1 VSRASAALL
10 AALAL
15 TAANAAKPLVIDDS
29 IYVEFARQ
37 ALAHPGDP
45 YGFEVYWYRTPE
57 PAIGFGW
64 VPPVLSYWLAG
75 AIALFGEHPFA
86 WKLSLLP
93 FALALTGS
101 LAFLLGRWARPLATP
116 GVFLLALGPAVLPSL
131 NLMLDVPALA
141 LGLLGYALFVWAGER
156 RDARLA
162 LVSGLVLGLAMQTK
176 YSAVVYPALV
186 LVHAAIHRRPREA
199 AVALVAAAGLF
210 VGWEAL
216 LVARYEESH
225 FLAGFERLRTLEIL
239 PAVARADAETPGSAA
254 LYWTIC
260 LLSLLGGTALF
271 AGLLAGVALGASPT
285 VVSGAALVAGIAL
298 AAIPLLP
305 RPPVFAAE
313 GFFARLAAYNPE
325 ILIFAPLGLFVA
337 GGIGAVALRGLR
349 KQSTRAGEAPA
360 QRAAGERSSL
370 GPDRVLLAWLLLE
383 IAGYFLI
390 SPYPAVRRV
399 IGLGVAATLLAARA
413 ASLRVAEPGAR
424 SGVRIALAFGVALGA
439 LYFGADLA
447 DARARQA
454 HAARIVERL
463 PALGADAQRETLW
476 YNAHWELQY
485 YLKQAGM
492 RPVIAGRSQL
502 RPQDWL
508 ILSDGAAA
516 PPLSFPADRF
526 RQQDELVAV
535 SASPWST
542 IPLYYDGPVPLR
554 RQPESQARARIFR
567 VTRDWVSHLQ
577 VSPPR

>member
-1 VSRASAALL
+1 MSRASAALF

-29 IYVEFARQ
+29 VYVEFAQQ
-37 ALAHPGDP
+37 ARAHPGDP

-57 PAIGFGW
+57 RAIGFGW

-101 LAFLLGRWARPLATP
+101 LAFLLGRWAPPLATP

-141 LGLLGYALFVWAGER
+141 LGLLGYALFVLAGER

-162 LVSGLVLGLAMQTK
+162 LASGLALGLAMQTK
-176 YSAVVYPALV
+176 YSAVVYPTLV
-186 LVHAAIHRRPREA
+186 LVHAAIYRRPREA

-216 LVARYEESH
+216 LIARYGNSH
-225 FLAGFERLRTLEIL
+225 FLAGLERLRTLAYL
-239 PAVARADAETPGSAA
+239 PAVARADAQTPGSAA

-271 AGLLAGVALGASPT
+271 PALLASVGLGASRATVSGVALAA
-285 VVSGAALVAGIAL
+285 GAAI
-298 AAIPLLP
+298 AAIAVLP
-305 RPPVFAAE
+305 RPPVFEAE
-313 GFFARLAAYNPE
+313 GFFARLAAHNPE
-325 ILIFAPLGLFVA
+325 LFLFVPLGLFVA
-337 GGIGAVALRGLR
+337 GGITAVALRGLR
-349 KQSTRAGEAPA
+349 
-360 QRAAGERSSL
+360 RAARDRS
-370 GPDRVLLAWLLLE
+370 PDLVLVGWLLLE
-383 IAGYFLI
+383 SAGYFLI
-390 SPYPAVRRV
+390 SPYPAARRV
-399 IGLGVAATLLAARA
+399 IGIGVAATLLAARA
-413 ASLRVAEPGAR
+413 ASLRMAEPDAR
-424 SGVRIALAFGVALGA
+424 SGVRIAVAFGVALGV

-447 DARARQA
+447 DARARQVL
-454 HAARIVERL
+454 AARIVERI
-463 PALGADAQRETLW
+463 PQLGASSERETVW
-476 YNAHWELQY
+476 YNGHWELQF
-485 YLKQAGM
+485 YLERADM

-508 ILSDGAAA
+508 ILSEGTAA
-516 PPLSFPADRF
+516 PPLSFPSDRF

-554 RQPESQARARIFR
+554 RQPETQASARIFR
-567 VTRDWVSHLQ
+567 VTRDWVSQLQ
-577 VSPPR
+577 VAPPR

>member
-15 TAANAAKPLVIDDS
+15 TAANAAKPLVIDDP

-101 LAFLLGRWARPLATP
+101 LTFLLGRWAMPLATP

-141 LGLLGYALFVWAGER
+141 LGLLGYALFVRAGER

-162 LVSGLVLGLAMQTK
+162 LVSGLALGLAMQTK

-186 LVHAAIHRRPREA
+186 LVHAAIYRRPREA
-199 AVALVAAAGLF
+199 AVALVAATGLF

-216 LVARYEESH
+216 LGARYGESH
-225 FLAGFERLRTLEIL
+225 FWAGLERLRTLEIL
-239 PAVARADAETPGSAA
+239 PAVARADVEAPGSAA
-254 LYWTIC
+254 LYWTVC
-260 LLSLLGGTALF
+260 LFSLLGGTALF
-271 AGLLAGVALGASPT
+271 AGLLASVGLGASRFLVT
-285 VVSGAALVAGIAL
+285 GAALAAGAAL
-298 AAIPLLP
+298 ATIPLLP
-305 RPPVFAAE
+305 SPPVFAAE

-325 ILIFAPLGLFVA
+325 ILIFVPLGLLVA
-337 GGIGAVALRGLR
+337 GAVVAVAVRGLR
-349 KQSTRAGEAPA
+349 RTGED
-360 QRAAGERSSL
+360 GW
-370 GPDRVLLAWLLLE
+370 PDIVLVVWLLLE
-383 IAGYFLI
+383 TAGYFLI

-399 IGLGVAATLLAARA
+399 IGLGIAATLLTARA
-413 ASLRVAEPGAR
+413 ASLRTSEPDAR
-424 SGVRIALAFGVALGA
+424 TGVRIAVAFGLALGA

-447 DARARQA
+447 DARARRA
-454 HAARIVERL
+454 FATRIVERM
-463 PALGADAQRETLW
+463 PQLGADSERETLW
-476 YNAHWELQY
+476 YNGHWELQFF
-485 YLKQAGM
+485 LKQAGM

-508 ILSDGAAA
+508 ILSEGTAA

-542 IPLYYDGPVPLR
+542 IPVYYDGPVPMR
-554 RQPESQARARIFR
+554 RQPETQARARIFR

>member
-86 WKLSLLP
+86 WKLSLFP

-101 LAFLLGRWARPLATP
+101 LAFLLGRWARPLAMP
-116 GVFLLALGPAVLPSL
+116 GLFLLALGPAVLPSL

-141 LGLLGYALFVWAGER
+141 LGLLGYALFVRAGES

-162 LVSGLVLGLAMQTK
+162 LLSGLALGLAMQTK

-186 LVHAAIHRRPREA
+186 FVHAAVYRRPREA

-210 VGWEAL
+210 MGWEAF

-225 FLAGFERLRTLEIL
+225 FLAGLERLRTLEIL
-239 PAVARADAETPGSAA
+239 PAVARADAEMPGSAA

-260 LLSLLGGTALF
+260 LFSLLGGTALF
-271 AGLLAGVALGASPT
+271 AGLLAGVALGAGRT
-285 VVSGAALVAGIAL
+285 LMSGAALAAAAAF
-298 AAIPLLP
+298 AAIPWLP
-305 RPPVFAAE
+305 RPPIFAAE
-313 GFFARLAAYNPE
+313 AFFARLAAYNPE
-325 ILIFAPLGLFVA
+325 LFLFVPLGLFVA
-337 GGIGAVALRGLR
+337 AGIGAVALRGLR
-349 KQSTRAGEAPA
+349 SAAEDRRAN
-360 QRAAGERSSL
+360 
-370 GPDRVLLAWLLLE
+370 RVLAAWLALE
-383 IAGYFLI
+383 TAGYFLI

-399 IGLGVAATLLAARA
+399 IGLGVVATLIAARA
-413 ASLRVAEPGAR
+413 ASLRATEPDAR
-424 SGVRIALAFGVALGA
+424 AGVRIAVAFGLLLSA

-454 HAARIVERL
+454 LAARIVARL
-463 PALGADAQRETLW
+463 PELGADVPRETLW
-476 YNAHWELQY
+476 YNGHWELQF
-485 YLKQAGM
+485 YLEQAGM

-508 ILSDGAAA
+508 ILSESTAA

-554 RQPESQARARIFR
+554 RQPETQARARIFR

-577 VSPPR
+577 SSPPR

>member
-1 VSRASAALL
+1 MSRASAALL

-15 TAANAAKPLVIDDS
+15 TAANAAKPLVIDDP

-101 LAFLLGRWARPLATP
+101 FAFLLGRWAPPLATP
-116 GVFLLALGPAVLPSL
+116 GLFLLALGPAVLPSL

-141 LGLLGYALFVWAGER
+141 LGVLGYALFVCAGER
-156 RDARLA
+156 RDARVA
-162 LVSGLVLGLAMQTK
+162 LVSGLALGLAMQTK

-186 LVHAAIHRRPREA
+186 LAHAAIYRRPREA

-210 VGWEAL
+210 VAWEAL
-216 LVARYEESH
+216 LVARYGESH
-225 FLAGFERLRTLEIL
+225 FLAGFERLRTLAYL
-239 PAVARADAETPGSAA
+239 PAIARADAEAPGSAA

-271 AGLLAGVALGASPT
+271 PALLASVALGARRFF
-285 VVSGAALVAGIAL
+285 VLGAAFFAGAAV
-298 AAIPLLP
+298 AAIAWFP

-313 GFFARLAAYNPE
+313 GFLARLVAYNPE
-325 ILIFAPLGLFVA
+325 LLIFVPLGLLTA
-337 GGIGAVALRGLR
+337 GAVVAVALRGLW
-349 KQSTRAGEAPA
+349 RAGGNG
-360 QRAAGERSSL
+360 RANT
-370 GPDRVLLAWLLLE
+370 VLIVWLLLE
-383 IAGYFLI
+383 TAGYFLI

-399 IGLGVAATLLAARA
+399 IGIGVAATLLAARA
-413 ASLRVAEPGAR
+413 ASLRAAEPDAR
-424 SGVRIALAFGVALGA
+424 AGTRIAVAFGLLLGA

-454 HAARIVERL
+454 HAARILERSSE
-463 PALGADAQRETLW
+463 LGADAARETLW
-476 YNAHWELQY
+476 YNGHWELQY
-485 YLKQAGM
+485 YLKHAGM

-508 ILSDGAAA
+508 ILSEGTAAS
-516 PPLSFPADRF
+516 PLSFPADHF

-554 RQPESQARARIFR
+554 RQPETQASARIFR